1 MNHLG
6 TLISALADGQL
17 APDVAE
23 RALGHVARCP
33 DCAAE
38 LAASRASRRV
48 LSTAFDVPVAP
59 GLTSRLLALGAA
71 SECWAPAA
79 PRPPVRPGDDRLASS
94 SVPLPGTEVGR
105 RLPAGCLDGRL
116 GRRRVSSR
124 WLVVTTTGIGVMA
137 AGLFVLGEL
146 PDVGPSVHTANAL
159 TLLGRAAAVSTAPAR
174 SAGVPAGPDAAGF
187 AMIRTTALRQDD
199 GTSPADG
206 AGPADTSAPTTAMAE
221 PGLDLSGPEAHAQVL
236 TWIDE
241 HGWTPPV
248 ALPDGYQV
256 VGLRVATDGSG
267 TLELDLDGERGL
279 IVVTQA
285 HGRLAPAVVARA
297 TQVEIGDAQ
306 VHVLSTSPWHGVWQ
320 AGDTVVSVV
329 AEVPSDIIGSVV
341 TAYPAQAYDDGITAR
356 MLRGWDVLAG
366 TWSP

>member
-1 MNHLG
+1 MSHLG

-38 LAASRASRRV
+38 LAASRAARRV
-48 LSTAFDVPVAP
+48 LSTAFDIPVAP

-71 SECWAPAA
+71 SACADPAA
-79 PRPPVRPGDDRLASS
+79 ARPVARPGHDDRLASS
-94 SVPLPGTEVGR
+94 SVPLPGTEVRR

-116 GRRRVSSR
+116 GRRRVSGR
-124 WLVVTTTGIGVMA
+124 WLVVATTGFGVMA
-137 AGLFVLGEL
+137 AGLFVLGEQ
-146 PDVGPSVHTANAL
+146 PDVGPSVHTASAL
-159 TLLGRAAAVSTAPAR
+159 TLLGRAAVVSTAPAR
-174 SAGVPAGPDAAGF
+174 SAELPATSNASRF
-187 AMIRTTALRQDD
+187 AMIRTSLSQ
-199 GTSPADG
+199 ADG
-206 AGPADTSAPTTAMAE
+206 AGPAGMSAPTTAMAE

-236 TWIDE
+236 TWIEE

-248 ALPDGYQV
+248 ALPDGYRV
-256 VGLRVATDGSG
+256 VSLRVATDGSG
-267 TLELDLDGERGL
+267 ALELDLDGERGL
-279 IVVTQA
+279 IVVTQE

-297 TQVEIGDAQ
+297 TQVEIGDAR

-329 AEVPSDIIGSVV
+329 AEVPSDVVGSVV
-341 TAYPAQAYDDGITAR
+341 TAYPAEAYDDGIAAR